1 MPEALR
7 WRAGDPVRVG
17 PNNEG
22 GICDFRRIEVLR
34 HHRFDRFEF
43 IGTDEDLA
51 RMAVRP
57 GEEPPPR
64 PPIGFEQL
72 FIRKPDQG
80 MQARMDELVANM
92 DAYEA
97 GTDRALAESGLKA
110 AEEAYLAK
118 SDEVLAAVYEMMEFE
133 PETLDG
139 CGAQMCALAY
149 GAAMPKTSWTARTS
163 LTTARISTSLGLWW

>member
-1 MPEALR
+1 
-7 WRAGDPVRVG
+7 
-17 PNNEG
+17 
-22 GICDFRRIEVLR
+22 
-34 HHRFDRFEF
+34 
-43 IGTDEDLA
+43 
-51 RMAVRP
+51 
-57 GEEPPPR
+57 
-64 PPIGFEQL
+64 
-72 FIRKPDQG
+72 

-139 CGAQMCALAY
+139 CGAQMCALALWCGY
-149 GAAMPKTSWTARTS
+149 AEDFSDSEDFLDNGEDQHIARTLVVRLAS
-163 LTTARISTSLGLWW
+163 RLSAKAGAVNV